1 MMEST
6 LTTLLKAICPRV
18 YPDVASAGTVAP
30 YITWQS
36 IGGESLRYGDNTAPD
51 KRRTL
56 MQINAWATTRLEAI
70 TMIRQVEDAIC
81 ASSAWQATPQGE
93 AVSDYESDTSLYGS
107 LQTFDIW
114 ATR

>member
-1 MMEST
+1 MMEAT
-6 LTTLLKAICPRV
+6 LTTLLKAICPRA
-18 YPDVASAGTVAP
+18 YPDVAPAGTVAP

-51 KRRTL
+51 KR
-56 MQINAWATTRLEAI
+56 NALLQVNVWSKTRLEAI

-81 ASSAWQATPQGE
+81 TSIAWQATPQGE

-107 LQTFDIW
+107 LQAFDIW